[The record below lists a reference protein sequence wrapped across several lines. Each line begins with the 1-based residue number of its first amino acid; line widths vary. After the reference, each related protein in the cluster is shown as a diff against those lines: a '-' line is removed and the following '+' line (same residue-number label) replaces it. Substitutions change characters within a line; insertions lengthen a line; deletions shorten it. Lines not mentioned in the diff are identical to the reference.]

1 MSGVMQ
7 KMMKQA
13 QKMQAEFQKTQAELA
28 KKEIEGTAGGGMVKI
43 LMDGNGTLQ
52 SVKIAKEA
60 VDPDDV
66 EMLEDLVAAAFRNAN
81 DQVKKLSD
89 DSLGAITGGL
99 GLSGF

>member
-13 QKMQAEFQKTQAELA
+13 QKMQAEFHKTQAALA
-28 KKEIEGTAGGGMVKI
+28 EKEVEGTAGGGMVKI
-43 LMDGNGTLQ
+43 VMDGNGTLQ

-66 EMLEDLVAAAFRNAN
+66 EMLEDLVAAAIRNAN
-81 DQVKKLSD
+81 EQVKKLSD

-99 GLSGF
+99 GLPGF

>member
-13 QKMQAEFQKTQAELA
+13 QKMQAEFQKTQAMLA
-28 KKEIEGTAGGGMVKI
+28 EKQIEGTAGGGMVKI
-43 LMDGNGTLQ
+43 VMDGNGTLQ

-60 VDPDDV
+60 ADPDDI
-66 EMLEDLVAAAFRNAN
+66 EMLEDLVMAAFKNASEE
-81 DQVKKLSD
+81 VKKLSD
-89 DSLGAITGGL
+89 ASLGAITGGL

>member
-13 QKMQAEFQKTQAELA
+13 QKMQAEFQKTQAEFA
-28 KKEIEGTAGGGMVKI
+28 QKRIEGSAGGAMVKI
-43 LMDGNGTLQ
+43 VMDGNGVLQ

-60 VDPDDV
+60 VDPNDV
-66 EMLEDLVAAAFRNAN
+66 EMLEDLIAAAFKNAN

>member
-28 KKEIEGTAGGGMVKI
+28 EKKIEGTAGGGMVKVI
-43 LMDGNGTLQ
+43 MDGNGILQ
-52 SVKIAKEA
+52 SVKLAKEA

-66 EMLEDLVAAAFRNAN
+66 EMLEDLIMAAFKNAT
-81 DQVKKLSD
+81 DESKKLSD
-89 DSLGAITGGL
+89 ASLGAITGGL
-99 GLSGF
+99 GLPNF

>member
-28 KKEIEGTAGGGMVKI
+28 LKQIEGTAGGSMVKVV
-43 LMDGNGTLQ
+43 MDGNGVLQ
-52 SVKIAKEA
+52 SVKIDKQA

-66 EMLEDLVAAAFRNAN
+66 EMLEDLVAAAFKNASE
-81 DQVKKLSD
+81 QVKKLSD

-99 GLSGF
+99 GLPSF

>member
-13 QKMQAEFQKTQAELA
+13 QKMQAEFQKTQTELA
-28 KKEIEGTAGGGMVKI
+28 KKEIEGTSGGGMVKI
-43 LMDGNGTLQ
+43 VMDGNGVLQ
-52 SVKIAKEA
+52 SVKIAREA

-66 EMLEDLVAAAFRNAN
+66 EMLEDLVAAAFKNVN

-89 DSLGAITGGL
+89 ESLGSITGGL
-99 GLSGF
+99 GLPGF

>member
-13 QKMQAEFQKTQAELA
+13 QKMQAQFQKTQAELA
-28 KKEIEGTAGGGMVKI
+28 DKRIEGTAGGGMVKI
-43 LMDGNGTLQ
+43 VMDGNGTLQ

-66 EMLEDLVAAAFRNAN
+66 EMLEDLVSAAIRNAN
-81 DQVKKLSD
+81 EQVKKLSE
-89 DSLGAITGGL
+89 DSLGAITGGF
-99 GLSGF
+99 GLPGF

>member
-28 KKEIEGTAGGGMVKI
+28 KKEVEGTSGGSMVKI
-43 LMDGNGTLQ
+43 VMDGNGVLQ

-66 EMLEDLVAAAFRNAN
+66 EMLEDLVAAAIRNASE
-81 DQVKKLSD
+81 QVKKLSD
-89 DSLGAITGGL
+89 DSLASVTGGL
-99 GLSGF
+99 GLPGF

>member
-1 MSGVMQ
+1 MQ

-13 QKMQAEFQKTQAELA
+13 QKMQAEYQKSQAELA
-28 KKEIEGTAGGGMVKI
+28 KKEVVGTSGGSMVKI
-43 LMDGNGTLQ
+43 VMDGNGVLQ

-66 EMLEDLVAAAFRNAN
+66 EMLEDLVAAAIRNAS

-89 DSLGAITGGL
+89 DSLGAMTSGL

>member
-13 QKMQAEFQKTQAELA
+13 QKMQAQFQKTQEELA
-28 KKEIEGTAGGGMVKI
+28 QKQIEGTAGGGMVKI
-43 LMDGNGTLQ
+43 VMDGNGALQ
-52 SVKIAKEA
+52 SIKIAKEA

-81 DQVKKLSD
+81 DQVKKISD
-89 DSLGAITGGL
+89 ESLGAITGGL
-99 GLSGF
+99 GLQGF